1 MSNNVVNIFSVCSL
15 TMRCSIKGRSLELRI
30 VLIHVTVSLAA
41 LGLVAIIAMFTLC
54 KVKTIKK
61 YSLAIALNLPSPL
74 QVTPNNQL
82 GASNIWVKHYFEY
95 DSFDVKVSFEL
106 HDSFYT
112 MQVRKGINFVQSINA
127 IETLGQDSTLLTKI
141 LKLVSCLPICQSV
154 TLCVNWLFGASYRM
168 RLNEVG
174 VTASVCEEIS
184 N

>member
-1 MSNNVVNIFSVCSL
+1 MNIFSVCSL

-41 LGLVAIIAMFTLC
+41 LELVAIIAMFTLF
-54 KVKTIKK
+54 KVKTIKN

-141 LKLVSCLPICQSV
+141 LKLVVCLFVSLSHFALIGCWGHHV
-154 TLCVNWLFGASYRM
+154 
-168 RLNEVG
+168 
-174 VTASVCEEIS
+174 I
-184 N
+184 